1 MSSIKLL
8 AIKESIL
15 GIFDKL
21 FSRKGKKLKPG
32 ELEVMDMPKSLN
44 DLVNR
49 LGLTKPKMCFMN
61 SFLSVMQ
68 TLSKDEFDI
77 HYVLVEITTDTGY
90 KFDHAVIKW
99 NGQYYDPT
107 LEPQN
112 LHKTTTYTLQKE
124 FSPETIMK
132 MMVEQFGLEH
142 IKLMINGEAPFWPL
156 QINKQG
162 EYEFIDA

>member
-1 MSSIKLL
+1 M
-8 AIKESIL
+8 L

-32 ELEVMDMPKSLN
+32 ELKVVDMPKSLN

-49 LGLTKPKMCFMN
+49 LDLTKPKMCFMN
-61 SFLSVMQ
+61 SFLTVMQ

-99 NGQYYDPT
+99 NGLNRPDFSR
-107 LEPQN
+107 
-112 LHKTTTYTLQKE
+112 HKIALQCEVSRGTNDNK
-124 FSPETIMK
+124 TISRR
-132 MMVEQFGLEH
+132 
-142 IKLMINGEAPFWPL
+142 I
-156 QINKQG
+156 
-162 EYEFIDA
+162 